1 MVVRFGHCRCT
12 VLSCTPRR
20 RVGPR
25 APRHP
30 LDTVR
35 RTHSVDLSRSKI
47 RSGWWPAGPPPSGG
61 VRVFVDQAVKDRLSA
76 DLLRIDVGQG
86 GAGNVAFAVGD
97 ALAYALVR
105 PGSVVVH
112 LVVSQDGAQMP
123 LAEDQHAVQRLAA
136 QGADQAL
143 ADRVH
148 ARSLDGGA

>member
-1 MVVRFGHCRCT
+1 M
-12 VLSCTPRR
+12 
-20 RVGPR
+20 
-25 APRHP
+25 
-30 LDTVR
+30 
-35 RTHSVDLSRSKI
+35 
-47 RSGWWPAGPPPSGG
+47 
-61 VRVFVDQAVKDRLSA
+61 
-76 DLLRIDVGQG
+76 RIDVGQG

-123 LAEDQHAVQRLAA
+123 LAEDQHAVQKLAA